1 MTMINIEV
9 VRNAN
14 ETTASLVRRFTK
26 RTQGAGVLTR
36 VRGRRFAKRP
46 STKFTR
52 KKSALKRISMREE
65 REVLEKLG
73 KTIVKKK
80 GFGRR

>member
-52 KKSALKRISMREE
+52 KKSALKRISMREK

-73 KTIVKKK
+73 KAIVKKK

>member
-1 MTMINIEV
+1 MINIEV

-14 ETTASLVRRFTK
+14 ETTVSLVRRFTK
-26 RTQGAGVLTR
+26 RTQGSGVLTR

-46 STKFTR
+46 DTKFLR
-52 KKSALKRISMREE
+52 KKSALKRITMREE
-65 REVLEKLG
+65 RAVLEKLG
-73 KTIVKKK
+73 KLVVKKK

>member
-26 RTQGAGVLTR
+26 RTQGSGVLTR

-52 KKSALKRISMREE
+52 KKSALKRISMRKE
-65 REVLEKLG
+65 RDVLEKLG
-73 KTIVKKK
+73 KTIIKKK

>member
-1 MTMINIEV
+1 MINIEV

-26 RTQGAGVLTR
+26 RTQGSGVLTR

-52 KKSALKRISMREE
+52 KKSALKRISMREK
-65 REVLEKLG
+65 REILEKLG
-73 KTIVKKK
+73 KAIVKKK